1 MNHNVTRWRD
11 GAMVMR
17 WTAAGMKQAAAQF
30 RRVKGYKQMPSL
42 VTVLEETTRTE
53 HTGKPVKQLRA
64 A

>member
-1 MNHNVTRWRD
+1 
-11 GAMVMR
+11 MR